1 MSVNV
6 ESQNHGSKG
15 KNITL
20 WGLVFILLAAAVVGN
35 SVFAD
40 KSLILRVVAVVIA
53 FILAA
58 VSAMLTSQGKGLLNF
73 SRESIKEVRKVVWPT
88 RQEAIQTTLIIVA
101 FTVVTGL
108 FLFLIDGVLIW
119 FVQLFTGAKG

>member
-6 ESQNHGSKG
+6 ESQNRNKSK
-15 KNITL
+15 NVAL

-40 KSLILRVVAVVIA
+40 KSLVIRIVAVVIA
-53 FILAA
+53 FAAAA
-58 VSAMLTSQGKGLLNF
+58 VTSLQTIQGKALLTF

-88 RQEAIQTTLIIVA
+88 RQETIQTTLIIFA
-101 FTVVTGL
+101 FTAVMGL
-108 FLFLIDGVLIW
+108 FLFLIDGALIW
-119 FVQLFTGAKG
+119 LVQSITGMKG

>member
-20 WGLVFILLAAAVVGN
+20 WGLVFILLVAAVVGN
-35 SVFAD
+35 SVFAEQ
-40 KSLILRVVAVVIA
+40 SLILRVVAVVVA
-53 FILAA
+53 FLLAA
-58 VSAMLTSQGKGLLNF
+58 VSALFTAQGKSLLNF

-108 FLFLIDGVLIW
+108 FLFLVDGALVWL
-119 FVQLFTGAKG
+119 VQLFTGVQG